1 MPTMILRMTDD
12 VKMAR
17 TFLYWFRHVRNS
29 YGIRMAVCGSIGIDA
44 VVRKCKITESINDLR

>member
-1 MPTMILRMTDD
+1 MILRMTDD